1 MNVEFFSP
9 TEVKS
14 EKEAVLLISFLSPF
28 MMDYVTTSIFVIL
41 MQNGRLPIMLAAT
54 REKRELVEI
63 LLPQTK
69 PIPCVPDWSV
79 DGIIRAMKLIQ
90 SSEPWVY

>member
-1 MNVEFFSP
+1 MDVLFFFP
-9 TEVKS
+9 KEVTR
-14 EKEAVLLISFLSPF
+14 EKEAVLFILLSPF
-28 MMDYVTTSIFVIL
+28 MLDYVTTSIFVIL

-54 REKRELVEI
+54 CEKRELVEI

-69 PIPCVPDWSV
+69 PIPSVPDWSV

-90 SSEPWVY
+90 LSEPRVC

>member
-1 MNVEFFSP
+1 MDVFFFQ
-9 TEVKS
+9 K
-14 EKEAVLLISFLSPF
+14 KLRGKKKLYCLSFLSPF
-28 MMDYVTTSIFVIL
+28 MLDYVTTSIFVIL

-54 REKRELVEI
+54 CEKRELVEI

-69 PIPCVPDWSV
+69 PIPSVPDWSV

-90 SSEPWVY
+90 LSEPRVC